1 MNNAVDV
8 APLIEEL
15 NRMWLEAARE
25 VAIAD
30 PKAAALAFDL
40 ADEEIA
46 ALRQKSLIEVR
57 ECAQSMLVLFAPRD
71 ALRHWLKGSSS
82 SQTSIVQALIRDI
95 GARINRAAK
104 QKDGLKK

>member
-1 MNNAVDV
+1 MNDAVNM

-30 PKAAALAFDL
+30 PKTAALTFDL
-40 ADEEIA
+40 TDDEVA
-46 ALRQKSLIEVR
+46 ALRQKSLLEIR
-57 ECAQSMLVLFAPRD
+57 EGAKSMLVLFSPRD

-82 SQTSIVQALIRDI
+82 SSYISIVQALIRDI
-95 GARINRAAK
+95 GARGTK
-104 QKDGLKK
+104 QKDGSKK